1 MGYAH
6 VQKEIRKIPY
16 APIVV
21 QVIKV
26 AIIIALL
33 RLSFAKDNMT
43 QKTQKLAPEIV
54 IHASHVARGTRVAT
68 ILVKTASLFVKE
80 RVYIEP
86 KACTLECDSRVAY
99 MTCPFSGLAK
109 LYQVC
114 VNCCT
119 VGEDSKLYEHDESL
133 ICTEEPQKSELYI
146 YSIRHHQ

>member
-1 MGYAH
+1 MLMPGFVLKNVVILAMGYAH
-6 VQKEIRKIPY
+6 VQKEVRKISY

-26 AIIIALL
+26 AIIIVLDGK
-33 RLSFAKDNMT
+33 F
-43 QKTQKLAPEIV
+43 V
-54 IHASHVARGTRVAT
+54 
-68 ILVKTASLFVKE
+68 VKE

-99 MTCPFSGLAK
+99 MTCPSSGLAK

-119 VGEDSKLYEHDESL
+119 VGEDCKLYGHDESL
-133 ICTEEPQKSELYI
+133 ICTEEPQKSELYLQHKAS
-146 YSIRHHQ
+146 SIICVTL

>member
-1 MGYAH
+1 MLMPGFVLKNVVILAMGYAH
-6 VQKEIRKIPY
+6 VQKEVRKIPY

-21 QVIKV
+21 Q
-26 AIIIALL
+26 
-33 RLSFAKDNMT
+33 
-43 QKTQKLAPEIV
+43 
-54 IHASHVARGTRVAT
+54 GTRVAT

-109 LYQVC
+109 LYQIC

-119 VGEDSKLYEHDESL
+119 AGEDSKLCGHDESL